1 MIEKIRAIVSP
12 NAIIKVNEEMKNHTT
27 FRVGGEADYLV
38 IPYDLNDVIAIR
50 KFTKKNNIPLTVI
63 GNGSNL
69 LVKDGGIRGIV
80 LKISNV
86 LNDIKITDTDIEV
99 GAGLRLTKLAKIAME
114 NSLTGLEWANG
125 IPGTVG
131 GAVMMNAGAYGGE
144 MSQVII
150 ETTYLSEDGQIKT
163 LTNEEQKFGY
173 RHTVFTDEING
184 IIINVKIHL
193 DKANMEKITEKMTD
207 YIERRKEKQP
217 LEFPSAGSTFKR
229 PQDNFA
235 GKLIEDAG
243 LKGYTVGGACVS
255 DKHAGFVINKD
266 NATAQ
271 DIISLIENVKAKV
284 KEVSGVDLEEEVKI
298 IGEA

>member
-1 MIEKIRAIVSP
+1 MIEKIRALVSP
-12 NAIIKVNEEMKNHTT
+12 NAIIKANESMKNHTT

-38 IPYDLNDVIAIR
+38 IPYDVNDVIALCR
-50 KFTKKNNIPLTVI
+50 FTQKNSIPFTVI

-86 LNDIKITDTDIEV
+86 LNEIKVNNTEIEV

-114 NSLTGLEWANG
+114 NSLSGIEWANG

-131 GAVMMNAGAYGGE
+131 GAVAMNAGAYGGE
-144 MSQVII
+144 MSNVIV
-150 ETTYLSEDGQIKT
+150 ETTYLSEDGEIKT
-163 LTNEEQKFGY
+163 LTNEEQKFEY
-173 RHTVFTDEING
+173 RHTVFTDEIKG
-184 IIINVKIHL
+184 IIISVKIHL
-193 DKANMEKITEKMTD
+193 QKADREKIAEKMAD
-207 YIERRKEKQP
+207 YLEKRKEKQP

-229 PQDNFA
+229 PKDNFA

-243 LKGYTVGGACVS
+243 LKGYTIGGACIS
-255 DKHAGFVINKD
+255 DKHAGFVLNKE

-271 DIISLIENVKAKV
+271 EILDLIESVKSKV
-284 KEVSGVDLEEEVKI
+284 KELSGVELEEEVKI

>member
-27 FRVGGEADYLV
+27 FRVGGEADFLV

-86 LNDIKITDTDIEV
+86 LNEIKITDTDIEV

-114 NSLTGLEWANG
+114 SSLTGLEWANG

-144 MSQVII
+144 MSQVIV
-150 ETTYLSEDGQIKT
+150 ETKYLTEDGTIKT

-173 RHTVFTDEING
+173 RSSVFTDEING
-184 IIINVKIHL
+184 IIISVKIHL
-193 DKANMEKITEKMTD
+193 DKANIEKITEKMTD

-271 DIISLIENVKAKV
+271 DILSLIENVKAKV
-284 KEVSGVDLEEEVKI
+284 KEISGVDLEEEVKI

>member
-27 FRVGGEADYLV
+27 FRVGGEADFLV

-99 GAGLRLTKLAKIAME
+99 GAGLRLTKLAKLAME
-114 NSLTGLEWANG
+114 SSLTGIEWANG

-144 MSQVII
+144 MSQVIL
-150 ETTYLSEDGQIKT
+150 ETKYLAEDGTIKT

-173 RHTVFTDEING
+173 RTSVFTNEING
-184 IIINVKIHL
+184 IIISVKIHL
-193 DKANMEKITEKMTD
+193 DKANIEKITEKMTD
-207 YIERRKEKQP
+207 YLDRRKEKQP

-271 DIISLIENVKAKV
+271 DIISLIENVKSKV

>member
-1 MIEKIRAIVSP
+1 MIEKIRAVVSP

-38 IPYDLNDVIAIR
+38 IPYDVNDVIAIC

-69 LVKDGGIRGIV
+69 LVKDAGIRGIV

-86 LNDIKITDTDIEV
+86 LNEIKITDTDIEV
-99 GAGLRLTKLAKIAME
+99 GAGLRLTKLAKVAME
-114 NSLTGLEWANG
+114 NSLTGIEWANG

-131 GAVMMNAGAYGGE
+131 GAVAMNAGAYGGE
-144 MSQVII
+144 MSQVIV
-150 ETTYLSEDGQIKT
+150 ETKYLTEDGDIKI

-184 IIINVKIHL
+184 IIISVKIHL
-193 DKANMEKITEKMTD
+193 NKSDREKITEKMTD
-207 YIERRKEKQP
+207 YIEKRKEKQP

-229 PQDNFA
+229 PKDNFA

-243 LKGYTVGGACVS
+243 LKGYTIGGACVS
-255 DKHAGFVINKD
+255 DKHAGFVINKG

-271 DIISLIENVKAKV
+271 EILDLIESVKAKV
-284 KEVSGVDLEEEVKI
+284 KETSGVELEEEVKI

>member
-1 MIEKIRAIVSP
+1 MIEKIRAVVSP
-12 NAIIKVNEEMKNHTT
+12 NAIIKVNEEMRNHTT
-27 FRVGGEADYLV
+27 FRVGGEADFLV
-38 IPYDLNDVIAIR
+38 IPYELNDVIAIH

-99 GAGLRLTKLAKIAME
+99 GAGLRLTKLSKIAME
-114 NSLTGLEWANG
+114 SSLSGLEWANG

-131 GAVMMNAGAYGGE
+131 GAVMMNAGAYGGD
-144 MSQVII
+144 MSQVIV
-150 ETTYLSEDGQIKT
+150 ETMYLDEDGTIKI
-163 LTNEEQKFGY
+163 LTNKEQKFGY
-173 RHTVFTDEING
+173 RCSVFTSEING
-184 IIINVKIHL
+184 IIISVKVHL
-193 DKANMEKITEKMTD
+193 GKANIEKITEKMTD
-207 YIERRKEKQP
+207 YIEKRKEKQP

-235 GKLIEDAG
+235 GKLIEEAG

-255 DKHAGFVINKD
+255 DKHAGFVINKG
-266 NATAQ
+266 NATAR

-298 IGEA
+298 IGED

>member
-27 FRVGGEADYLV
+27 FRVGGEADFLV

-99 GAGLRLTKLAKIAME
+99 GAGLRLTKLAKVAME
-114 NSLTGLEWANG
+114 SSLTGLEWANG
-125 IPGTVG
+125 IPGTIG

-144 MSQVII
+144 MSQVIV
-150 ETTYLSEDGQIKT
+150 ETKYLDEDGTIKT
-163 LTNEEQKFGY
+163 LTNEEHKFGY

-184 IIINVKIHL
+184 IIISVKIHL
-193 DKANMEKITEKMTD
+193 NKADREKINEKMID
-207 YIERRKEKQP
+207 YIEKRKEKQP

-284 KEVSGVDLEEEVKI
+284 KEVSGIDLEEEVKI

>member
-27 FRVGGEADYLV
+27 FRVGGEADFLV

-99 GAGLRLTKLAKIAME
+99 GAGLRLTKLAKLAME
-114 NSLTGLEWANG
+114 SSLTGIEWANG

-144 MSQVII
+144 MSQVIL
-150 ETTYLSEDGQIKT
+150 ETKYLAEDGTIKT

-173 RHTVFTDEING
+173 RTSVFTNEING
-184 IIINVKIHL
+184 IIISVKIHL
-193 DKANMEKITEKMTD
+193 DKANIEKITEKMTD
-207 YIERRKEKQP
+207 YLDRRKEKQP

-243 LKGYTVGGACVS
+243 LKGYTIGGACVS

-271 DIISLIENVKAKV
+271 DIISLIENVKSKV